1 MTARAAA
8 KAQPK
13 TDRGERTRR
22 KILSAASAEIGRRGF
37 SVTSI
42 SDITAAAGVG
52 QGTFYIYFQSKEE
65 VLREMVLQMGRD
77 LRQHLS
83 EATAGTKN
91 RLEAEREG
99 LRAFIEFVRGNPGLY
114 RIIEESQFVD
124 DAIYRRHYMDFAA
137 TYRAALEAAEGR
149 GEIRKGS
156 AEVRAWALMGMAV
169 LLGQRYKSSVERVAR
184 SEFSHIE
191 CETGRY
197 GQTLRLQTRQGRWAM
212 YAVDADRAAALVQQL
227 RQA

>member
-1 MTARAAA
+1 MTQSASS
-8 KAQPK
+8 KPQPK
-13 TDRGERTRR
+13 TDRGERTRQ
-22 KILSAASAEIGRRGF
+22 KILAAAALEIGRRGF

-65 VLREMVLQMGRD
+65 VLREVVLQMGRD

-83 EATAGTKN
+83 EATAGTRT
-91 RLEAEREG
+91 RLDAEREG

-114 RIIEESQFVD
+114 RIVEESQFVD
-124 DAIYRRHYMDFAA
+124 ETIYRRHYMDFAA
-137 TYRAALEAAEGR
+137 TYRSALEAAAER

-169 LLGQRYKSSVERVAR
+169 LLGQRYGIWDVATPLDDV
-184 SEFSHIE
+184 I
-191 CETGRY
+191 GP
-197 GQTLRLQTRQGRWAM
+197 
-212 YAVDADRAAALVQQL
+212 AVDLIGRGIQP
-227 RQA
+227 